1 MSIYKGNKK
10 VIALYKGATPIKSV
24 YKNNNKVYNNEIVN
38 NDSLMILRTNSNDSF
53 NVKINNMDY
62 TLTPTNY
69 EVRTDFATLGIE
81 DFTNAYYMFNNCN
94 TLTTVESLPSTTNVT
109 NMYGMFGKCSGL
121 TELDLSSFNTSNVT
135 DMSYMFNACSKL
147 TLLNLSSFDTSKV
160 TNSRNMFYMCTG
172 LTELDLSSFNTSNVT
187 DMSYMFYACRNLTSL
202 NLNNFNTSNVIDM
215 SNMFYMCNGLTDL
228 IWNNLGNGSGYTA
241 ISLSSSSKLG
251 ANSSTC
257 PNARQ
262 HLIDTFVTNSF
273 DRASNGYSTCTIT
286 LSSNTKAKLTNDE
299 IAQMTAKGYTIA

>member
-135 DMSYMFNACSKL
+135 DMSYMF
-147 TLLNLSSFDTSKV
+147 
-160 TNSRNMFYMCTG
+160 
-172 LTELDLSSFNTSNVT
+172 
-187 DMSYMFYACRNLTSL
+187 YACRNLTSL